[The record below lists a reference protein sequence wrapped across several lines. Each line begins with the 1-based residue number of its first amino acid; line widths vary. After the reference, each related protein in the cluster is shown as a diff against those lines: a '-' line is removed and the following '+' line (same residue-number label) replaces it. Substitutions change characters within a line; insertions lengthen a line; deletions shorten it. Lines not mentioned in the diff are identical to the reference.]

1 MTHEAVLTDT
11 FPKEAFIDSWIRLN
25 ILVRLVFVAD
35 KLLMNTLFIEAL
47 FNEALVDSWKI
58 FDT

>member
-1 MTHEAVLTDT
+1 MTHEAVSTDT

-47 FNEALVDSWKI
+47 FNEASVDSWKI